1 MYVLGSISYIWVKY
15 IKIKK
20 LLYFFLALL
29 IVACSGDNP
38 SDSNTSNNNV
48 SYFFEIE
55 FGGETHRVE
64 GVTDG
69 GDLNSFITLGNSCYS
84 YQFQINLAIKDPSLE
99 NYISGNYVSLNLILD
114 GPFVGNENKASVLV
128 GFNNSSS
135 YMKDYIQSL
144 GGNGVL
150 QFLEGNSGNYG
161 DPQQGMISNISITDL
176 GTESAL
182 WSQPNCDAPVGY
194 TCLGNTVKGSYS
206 NVWYFLDESFGFS
219 IPVPISIE
227 FSAIKYL

>member
-1 MYVLGSISYIWVKY
+1 MKNF
-15 IKIKK
+15 
-20 LLYFFLALL
+20 LYLFLALL
-29 IVACSGDNP
+29 TFACSSDD
-38 SDSNTSNNNV
+38 DSNSFNSSSV
-48 SYFFEIE
+48 DYFFEIE

-69 GDLNSFITLGNSCYS
+69 GDLSSFLTSGNSCYS
-84 YQFQINLAIKDPSLE
+84 AQFQINLAIRDPSLE

-135 YMKDYIQSL
+135 YMRDYIQSL
-144 GGNGVL
+144 GGNQNL

-206 NVWYFLDESFGFS
+206 NVWYFLDESSGFS